1 MEIGPIEAVLG
12 GLATIG
18 IVGLM
23 WCLWSQGTINHK
35 QQLPDHLPKGLTFKS
50 QPLLTKDQATF
61 YNLLRLAV
69 EDQYLVFAQ
78 VPLWSLVSVFAKE
91 PQDIG
96 MATSFMNR
104 ISKQRIDFVL
114 IHPGTL
120 SPAKVIEF
128 EKGEMGSESRA
139 LRAQLVQQVF
149 EATGIECIRL
159 DAQQAFT
166 VQSLAHI
173 VEGKQAEP

>member
-1 MEIGPIEAVLG
+1 MDVIPIEVVLG
-12 GLATIG
+12 GATLIAIMG
-18 IVGLM
+18 LIV
-23 WCLWSQGTINHK
+23 CLWSRSQNNPK
-35 QQLPDHLPKGLTFKS
+35 SQLPDHLPKGLTFSS
-50 QPLLTKDQATF
+50 QPLLTNDQATF

-69 EDQYLVFAQ
+69 EDQYLVFVQ
-78 VPLWSLVSVFAKE
+78 VPLWSLVSVYATE
-91 PQDIG
+91 HQDVG

-120 SPAKVIEF
+120 SPAKVIEL
-128 EKGEMGSESRA
+128 EKKELGNESRA
-139 LRAQLVQQVF
+139 LRTQLVQQVF

-173 VEGKQAEP
+173 VDGNQAEA